1 MTIALSTSIPI
12 ARMNAASETRCIVPP
27 VIPSSRN
34 VPMTIVS
41 RLNPMITPLRN
52 PIVIIRIAMTIN
64 TDSTR
69 LMKKVERA
77 PVTRSLI
84 EDLVAS
90 DACRK
95 TFLL

>member
-1 MTIALSTSIPI
+1 
-12 ARMNAASETRCIVPP
+12 MNAASETRCIVPP

-52 PIVIIRIAMTIN
+52 PHRNHQNRDDDQYRFDQI
-64 TDSTR
+64 DEESG
-69 LMKKVERA
+69 EG
-77 PVTRSLI
+77 PCYPFGLI